1 MRAFDVLSR
10 ADEEL
15 RVSAQPRFHLEMAL
29 LRWLHLRKLTPIA
42 DVIAALSV
50 DPAEPRKPPTAPVAP
65 PRSGTEKAAPKP
77 ASEPGKPR
85 LATGSPPAVA
95 LAEAGRS
102 EIPQPVGTTS
112 TGPGGPIVG
121 GDFKEAFLAEVRRQ
135 KKFFHGTV
143 IAQAQRIDVARD
155 RVTFV
160 FGPAHK
166 TLRAQLEQSR
176 PWLETLASEIAGRK
190 VTVLGLE
197 GAAPSAASQGAT
209 DTTTAEVRRDRQTTL
224 KARALENEGVQAM
237 LEVFGAEI
245 KNVEEM

>member
-1 MRAFDVLSR
+1 
-10 ADEEL
+10 
-15 RVSAQPRFHLEMAL
+15 MAL

-42 DVIAALSV
+42 DVIAALTTGST
-50 DPAEPRKPPTAPVAP
+50 DLPKPPVPPVAP
-65 PRSGTEKAAPKP
+65 QPSQQRPAEKAAPKP
-77 ASEPGKPR
+77 APEPEKPR
-85 LATGSPPAVA
+85 LATG
-95 LAEAGRS
+95 S
-102 EIPQPVGTTS
+102 EIPQPVGTTAAS
-112 TGPGGPIVG
+112 APIVG

-135 KKFFHGTV
+135 KKFFYGTV

-176 PWLETLASEIAGRK
+176 PWLETMASEIAGRK

-197 GAAPSAASQGAT
+197 GSAPSPGGAEAPT
-209 DTTTAEVRRDRQTTL
+209 GESRSDREKTL
-224 KARALENEGVQAM
+224 KARALQNEGVQAM